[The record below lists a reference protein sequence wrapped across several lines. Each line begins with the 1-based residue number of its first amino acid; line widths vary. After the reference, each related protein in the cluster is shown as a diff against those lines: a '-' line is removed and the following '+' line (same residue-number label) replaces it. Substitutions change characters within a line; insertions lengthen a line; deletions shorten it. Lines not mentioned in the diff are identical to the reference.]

1 MKHGGDVLVE
11 MLIGYGVPVVFGLAG
26 GQTLPLYDAIRSRAP
41 RIKHIPMRDERNAA
55 YAADGYARISGR
67 VGVCDATVGPGAIKF
82 TSGLAEAYNSSIPI
96 VALISDMPS
105 DWLAVR
111 YRGGGNQLVD
121 QMSVLAPLCKWTGR
135 LPAPHKLPELVQR
148 AFQFSTSGRPGP
160 VAIELPEDMFKAEC
174 DEMTH
179 EIDARYGSAP
189 AHRFAPDP
197 EAVRAAIGL
206 LQSAARPVMIVG
218 GGAHLSSAG
227 EQASALAEAL
237 AIPVATTLSGK
248 GVIPENHPLSL
259 GVIGSL
265 GGSSVARTFLEEA
278 DVILAVGFKFGQN
291 PTFKW
296 TLPKQGQRVI
306 HLDIDGAEIGK
317 VFPAEVGLVADAREG
332 LSALC
337 AARTTSHSMDS
348 VAKQIAEQKKKWR
361 KAGLQGY
368 QTTVLLT
375 NALLHGGTQSR
386 ERFHFIVHRPEL
398 SIPAPYPT
406 VFPSVN
412 EVIGDLADRAVFLGE
427 AEPLVPN
434 HVVEREK
441 DKYNVVFPELQQG
454 ERWNDAAERL
464 LSRGVE
470 TGRGRFISYRLIGDV
485 PCGTIADVNALIHP
499 TQSRHLT
506 VREGARL
513 CGYPDDF
520 VFAVDVKGRAQAS
533 DVTQA
538 VLPTMG
544 EYLGGICARSLD
556 NNDAQPGELNVIDF
570 RPLARV
576 QLRERKEA
584 WKSTH
589 SRG

>member
-121 QMSVLAPLCKWTGR
+121 QLSVLAPLCKWTGR

-361 KAGLQGY
+361 KQIEADASEAKPIKPQQVSLLLNELCDDDTILVCDASFASGWGGMYYETRGNRRAIFPRGMAGLGWALPAAIGAQIARPKSKVVVLAGDGAMTYSLGELATLAQQGMNI
-368 QTTVLLT
+368 TVVIMNNSAMGWIKWEQAVFWDGKFVSTDLSDVNFATVAQGMGLGGMNVSEPSDLKDALAKALT
-375 NALLHGGTQSR
+375 SD
-386 ERFHFIVHRPEL
+386 
-398 SIPAPYPT
+398 IPTLVDVRTA
-406 VFPSVN
+406 VN
-412 EVIGDLADRAVFLGE
+412 EA
-427 AEPLVPN
+427 
-434 HVVEREK
+434 
-441 DKYNVVFPELQQG
+441 
-454 ERWNDAAERL
+454 
-464 LSRGVE
+464 
-470 TGRGRFISYRLIGDV
+470 
-485 PCGTIADVNALIHP
+485 
-499 TQSRHLT
+499 
-506 VREGARL
+506 
-513 CGYPDDF
+513 
-520 VFAVDVKGRAQAS
+520 
-533 DVTQA
+533 A
-538 VLPTMG
+538 VLKFT
-544 EYLGGICARSLD
+544 ESSKAR
-556 NNDAQPGELNVIDF
+556 ELM
-570 RPLARV
+570 
-576 QLRERKEA
+576 KENL
-584 WKSTH
+584 
-589 SRG
+589 